1 MDKESLFHRMEEGAG
16 LSVCRA
22 GAATLARLAVEAV
35 RAGRHA
41 ALAVRSRDALSLMR
55 GLTTLFTPELSVG
68 RIGASGQS
76 LDNTQSPLWERPWV
90 FLPPFSARTLS
101 REGWAERMSVL
112 YALRTGTAKGVVFTL
127 DNMIPLLPPLDFL
140 DTRTMTVRLGEDIS
154 PELLMQQLVEWGYQ
168 RVPMV
173 AHAGD
178 MARRGDILDV
188 LPPGYEKP
196 LRLEFFG
203 DTVDEMRVF
212 DFATQRSVGHLNEA
226 TFLPVTPFGFGE
238 AWKKQVRSHW
248 KSRLKNRSISEVSRL
263 SLEHA
268 LEQDDMRL
276 LPGCVYAAP
285 TALDE
290 WFAPDTMCFLP
301 GRHEMREE
309 LDEAEG
315 RWREHFRVQ
324 SEETSLVQPAHLAL
338 RDADGAQ
345 KSFESRPRLYAEP
358 LTMGTDQAGED
369 LLERTLH
376 GFADLFPGQPE
387 QDRPWQQL
395 SAGLKRWTSAH
406 RQVVL
411 AFASE
416 RGRRKFLKLA
426 EQDGILPALRYDPEG
441 RGLFA
446 VVAPYRQGAELVWD
460 NALVLGEELL
470 QPRAESSH
478 RVASGAFRGLDRYD
492 DLRVGDLLVH
502 RDYGVGRFGGLHRMS
517 PGGTGVDNDY
527 LLLEYAEG
535 ARLYL
540 PVDRLSVVQKFKAD
554 GPPPALDR
562 LGGSSWTN
570 SREKARKAVEKVAAD
585 LMQMYAW
592 RKVAKGFSYSPV
604 GEMYH
609 EFEAT
614 FGFEETPDQARA
626 IQEVFQDM
634 DKPVPMDRLVCGDVG
649 FGKTEVALRAAFR
662 AACDGRQVALLCPT
676 TVLAEQHYQTFRSR
690 MAGFPVN
697 VGLLSRFVP
706 RAKQT
711 ETLKAAARGQ
721 IDILIGTHRLLSKD
735 VELPNLG
742 LLILDEEQR
751 FGVRHKEKLKELRKN
766 VDALTLT
773 ATPIPR
779 TLQLSMSG
787 IRELSVLETAPA
799 ERKPVATALIDRDR
813 GALKQ
818 VMERELAR
826 QGQVFFVHNRVQTLP
841 RAAAMVRELVPGARV
856 GMAHGQMA
864 EKELE
869 DTMHKFW
876 HGELDILVCTAIVE
890 SGLDFPRAN
899 TLIVDQA
906 QLFGLGQ
913 LYQLRGRVGR
923 SDRQAYAVFVVSDV
937 EHLPALARERLRI
950 ILEMDYLGAGFQ
962 VAMEDLRLRGAGNI
976 LGEAQSGHMARVGLD
991 LYLEMLE
998 DAVARLKGE
1007 EELLRTETEIN
1018 LGLPAH
1024 IPDTYIEDAH
1034 ERLKYYKMLSS
1045 ATDGAA
1051 RENVEMEMRDRF
1063 GPFPEALETFLAVL
1077 AFKARVNELGVA
1089 RADLWADRVRVTW
1102 AEGQKSVRPEAIVRL
1117 VMEHRD
1123 RIRLQPPAT
1132 LELSLEPGRTPAEK
1146 LDEARTLLGSL
1157 KTEQKSACEQGPAE
1171 EISSRKSACRNVAS
1185 VKKTG
1190 YKQTS

>member
-1 MDKESLFHRMEEGAG
+1 MDKESLLRRMEEEAG
-16 LSVCRA
+16 LEVSRA
-22 GAATLARLAVEAV
+22 GSATLARLAVEAV
-35 RAGRHA
+35 RAGCHA
-41 ALAVRSRDALSLMR
+41 AVAVRSRDALGVMR
-55 GLTTLFTPELSVG
+55 GLTTLFTPSLSVG
-68 RIGASGQS
+68 HPAGLTSGESVRSQVEV
-76 LDNTQSPLWERPWV
+76 PLWERPWV
-90 FLPPFSARTLS
+90 FLPPFGARTLS
-101 REGWAERMSVL
+101 REGWAERFAVL
-112 YALRTGTAKGVVFTL
+112 YALRTGAAKGVVFTA
-127 DNMIPLLPPLDFL
+127 DNMIPLLPPADFL
-140 DTRTMTVRLGEDIS
+140 DGRTMTVRRGEDIA
-154 PELLMQQLVEWGYQ
+154 PELLTEQLAEWGYQ

-212 DFATQRSVGHLNEA
+212 DFVTQRSVGQLDEV
-226 TFLPVTPFGFGE
+226 TLLPVTPFGFGE
-238 AWKKQVRSHW
+238 AWRKDVRAFWRARAKAGGLSEA
-248 KSRLKNRSISEVSRL
+248 SRSA
-263 SLEHA
+263 LEHA
-268 LEQDDMRL
+268 LEQDDMRV
-276 LPGCVYAAP
+276 LPGCLYAGA
-285 TALDE
+285 TSLDE
-290 WFAPDTMCFLP
+290 WFAADTMCFLP
-301 GRHEMREE
+301 GRRELREE
-309 LDEAEG
+309 LDETER
-315 RWREHFRVQ
+315 RWREHIRVQ
-324 SEETSLVQPAHLAL
+324 SEETSLVQPAHMAI
-338 RDADGAQ
+338 RDADAAERA
-345 KSFESRPRLYAEP
+345 FLSRPRLYAEP
-358 LTMGTDQAGED
+358 LLMGAEQSGED
-369 LLERTLH
+369 LQERTLH
-376 GFADLFPGQPE
+376 SFGDLFPGRTE

-395 SAGLKRWTSAH
+395 SAGLKSWTASH

-426 EQDGILPALRYDPEG
+426 EQDGILPSLRYDPEG
-441 RGLFA
+441 RGLYA

-460 NALVLGEELL
+460 SCLVLGEEIL
-470 QPRAESSH
+470 QPKAESSH

-517 PGGTGVDNDY
+517 PGGSGVDNDY

-535 ARLYL
+535 AKLYL

-562 LGGSSWTN
+562 LGGTSWTN

-634 DKPVPMDRLVCGDVG
+634 DKPVPMDRLICGDVG

-706 RAKQT
+706 KARQT

-735 VELPNLG
+735 VQLPNLG

-751 FGVRHKEKLKELRKN
+751 FGVRHKEKLKELRRN

-799 ERKPVATALIDRDR
+799 ERKPVATAIIDRDR
-813 GALKQ
+813 GAIRQ
-818 VMERELAR
+818 VMQRELDR

-841 RAAAMVRELVPGARV
+841 RTAAMVKELVPGARV

-869 DTMHKFW
+869 ETMHRFW
-876 HGELDILVCTAIVE
+876 HGELDVLVCTAIVE

-906 QLFGLGQ
+906 QMFGLGQ

-937 EHLPALARERLRI
+937 EHLPSLARERLRI

-998 DAVARLKGE
+998 DAVAKLKGE

-1018 LGLPAH
+1018 LGIAAH

-1034 ERLKYYKMLSS
+1034 ERLKYYKMLTSS
-1045 ATDGAA
+1045 VDAAA
-1051 RENVEMEMRDRF
+1051 RENAELEIRDRF

-1077 AFKARVNELGVA
+1077 SFKDSVNALGVA
-1089 RADLWADRVRVTW
+1089 RADILSDRVRVTW
-1102 AEGQKSVRPEAIVRL
+1102 ADGQKKVQPEAIVQL
-1117 VMEHRD
+1117 VLAHRD

-1132 LELSLEPGRTPAEK
+1132 LELSLLAEGTAARK
-1146 LDEARTLLGSL
+1146 LEEARALL
-1157 KTEQKSACEQGPAE
+1157 E
-1171 EISSRKSACRNVAS
+1171 ELRR
-1185 VKKTG
+1185 
-1190 YKQTS
+1190 

>member
-1 MDKESLFHRMEEGAG
+1 MDIESLLRRMEEGS
-16 LSVCRA
+16 SVTVSRSA
-22 GAATLARLAVEAV
+22 SATLARLGAEAV
-35 RAGRHA
+35 RSGRRA
-41 ALAVRSRDALSLMR
+41 AIAVRSRDALAVMR

-68 RIGASGQS
+68 RPSAPASGTGRS
-76 LDNTQSPLWERPWV
+76 VLPAETPLWERPWV
-90 FLPPFSARTLS
+90 FLPPFTPRSLS
-101 REGWAERMSVL
+101 REGWAERFAVL
-112 YALRTGTAKGVVFTL
+112 YALRTGSARGIVFTA
-127 DNMIPLLPPLDFL
+127 DNMIPLLPPLDIL
-140 DTRTMTVRLGEDIS
+140 DDRTLTVRKGEDVS
-154 PELLMQQLVEWGYQ
+154 PDLLTEQLVEWGYQ

-178 MARRGDILDV
+178 MARRGDIFDV
-188 LPPGYEKP
+188 LPPGYERP
-196 LRLEFFG
+196 LRIEFFG
-203 DTVDEMRVF
+203 DTIDEIRVF
-212 DFATQRSVGHLNEA
+212 DFTTQRSVGQLDEV
-226 TFLPVTPFGFGE
+226 TLLPVSPLRSGE
-238 AWKKQVRSHW
+238 VWKKEIRRHW
-248 KSRLKNRSISEVSRL
+248 KAQAQRKIISSFSHT

-268 LEQDDMRL
+268 LEQEDMRL
-276 LPGCVYAAP
+276 LPGCVYADASS
-285 TALDE
+285 LDD
-290 WFAPDTMCFLP
+290 WFAPETLCFLP
-301 GRHEMREE
+301 GQRELRDSLE
-309 LDEAEG
+309 EAEQQ
-315 RWREHFRVQ
+315 WREHFRVQ
-324 SEETSLVQPAHLAL
+324 FEETSLIQPAHLAM
-338 RDADGAQ
+338 RDADRAELTLGT
-345 KSFESRPRLYAEP
+345 RPRLYAEP
-358 LTMGTDQAGED
+358 LVMGTEQNGED
-369 LLERTLH
+369 LLERSIH
-376 GFADLFPGQPE
+376 SWSDLFTGQTE
-387 QDRPWQQL
+387 VDRPWQQL
-395 SAGLKRWTSAH
+395 SAGLRKWTAEH

-426 EQDGILPALRYDPEG
+426 EQDGILPNLRWDPAS
-441 RGLFA
+441 RGLYA

-460 NALVLGEELL
+460 DTLILGEELL
-470 QPRAESSH
+470 QPRAESTR

-517 PGGTGVDNDY
+517 PGGSGVENDY

-554 GPPPALDR
+554 GPAPTLDR
-562 LGGSSWTN
+562 LGSTAWTT

-604 GEMYH
+604 GEMYR

-626 IQEVFQDM
+626 IVEVFEDM
-634 DKPVPMDRLVCGDVG
+634 DKPVPMDRLICGDVG

-690 MAGFPVN
+690 LAGFPIN
-697 VGLLSRFVP
+697 VGLLSRFVTKS
-706 RAKQT
+706 RQT
-711 ETLKAAARGQ
+711 ETLKAAERGGV
-721 IDILIGTHRLLSKD
+721 DILIGTHRLLSKD
-735 VELPNLG
+735 VKLPNLG

-751 FGVRHKEKLKELRKN
+751 FGVRHKEKLKEMRKN

-799 ERKPVATALIDRDR
+799 ERKPVATAIIDRDR
-813 GALKQ
+813 SAIRQ
-818 VMERELAR
+818 IIQRELAR
-826 QGQVFFVHNRVQTLP
+826 QGQVFFVHNRVQTL
-841 RAAAMVRELVPGARV
+841 AQTAAMVRELVPDARV
-856 GMAHGQMA
+856 GMAHGQMV

-876 HGELDILVCTAIVE
+876 HGELDVLVCTAIVE

-906 QLFGLGQ
+906 QMFGLGQ

-923 SDRQAYAVFVVSDV
+923 SDRQAYAVFVVNDA
-937 EHLPALARERLRI
+937 EHLPKLARERLRI

-998 DAVARLKGE
+998 DAVAKLKGE

-1018 LGLPAH
+1018 LGIPAH
-1024 IPDTYIEDAH
+1024 IPDSYIEDAH

-1045 ATDGAA
+1045 ATDAAA
-1051 RENVEMEMRDRF
+1051 RSAVEMELRDRF
-1063 GPFPEALETFLAVL
+1063 GSFPEALDTFLAVL
-1077 AFKARVNELGVA
+1077 AFKSRVNELGAA
-1089 RADLWADRVRVTW
+1089 RADLWPDRVRVTW
-1102 AEGQKSVRPEAIVRL
+1102 AEGQKRVKPESIVGL
-1117 VMEHRD
+1117 VMAHRD

-1132 LELSLEPGRTPAEK
+1132 LEVSLDCGLPMAER
-1146 LDEARTLLGSL
+1146 LDAVRALLLGL
-1157 KTEQKSACEQGPAE
+1157 KD
-1171 EISSRKSACRNVAS
+1171 
-1185 VKKTG
+1185 
-1190 YKQTS
+1190 

>member
-1 MDKESLFHRMEEGAG
+1 MMDKESLLRRMEENAG
-16 LSVCRA
+16 LEVSRA
-22 GAATLARLAVEAV
+22 GSATLARLAVEAV

-41 ALAVRSRDALSLMR
+41 AVVVRSRDALAVMR
-55 GLTTLFTPELSVG
+55 GLTTLFTPSLSVG
-68 RIGASGQS
+68 HPGGSASGES
-76 LDNTQSPLWERPWV
+76 ARRWTETPVWEKPWV
-90 FLPPFSARTLS
+90 FLPPFSARSLS
-101 REGWAERMSVL
+101 REGWAERFAVL
-112 YALRTGTAKGVVFTL
+112 YALRTGAAKGVVFTA
-127 DNMIPLLPPLDFL
+127 DNMIPLLPPSDFL
-140 DTRTMTVRLGEDIS
+140 DGRVMTVRRGEDIA
-154 PELLMQQLVEWGYQ
+154 PELLTDQLAEWGYQ

-188 LPPGYEKP
+188 LPPGYDKP

-212 DFATQRSVGHLNEA
+212 DFVTQRSVGQLDEV
-226 TFLPVTPFGFGE
+226 TLLPVTPLGFGE
-238 AWKKQVRSHW
+238 AWKKKTRAFW
-248 KSRLKNRSISEVSRL
+248 KARAGAGSLSEVSRH

-268 LEQDDMRL
+268 LELDDMRL
-276 LPGCVYAAP
+276 LPGCVHASAS
-285 TALDE
+285 TLDD
-290 WFAPDTMCFLP
+290 WLAPDTMCFLP
-301 GRHEMREE
+301 GRRELREE
-309 LDEAEG
+309 LDEAER

-324 SEETSLVQPAHLAL
+324 SEETSLVQPVHMAL
-338 RDADGAQ
+338 RNADEAE
-345 KSFESRPRLYAEP
+345 KAFLSRPRLYAEP
-358 LTMGTDQAGED
+358 LLMGTEQSGED
-369 LLERTLH
+369 LLERSFH
-376 GFADLFPGQPE
+376 SFADLFPGRTE

-395 SAGLKRWTSAH
+395 AAGLKAWTAQH

-426 EQDGILPALRYDPEG
+426 EQDGILPTLRYDPAG

-460 NALVLGEELL
+460 DCLVLGEELL
-470 QPRAESSH
+470 QPKAESSH

-492 DLRVGDLLVH
+492 DLRVGDLLGH

-517 PGGTGVDNDY
+517 PGGSGVDNDY

-535 ARLYL
+535 AKLYL

-554 GPPPALDR
+554 GPPPALDK
-562 LGGSSWTN
+562 LGGTSWTS

-614 FGFEETPDQARA
+614 FGFDETPDQARA

-634 DKPVPMDRLVCGDVG
+634 DRPVPMDRLICGDVG

-690 MAGFPVN
+690 MAGFPIN

-706 RAKQT
+706 KARQT

-799 ERKPVATALIDRDR
+799 ERKPVATAIIDRDR
-813 GALKQ
+813 AALRQ
-818 VMERELAR
+818 VMQRELDR

-841 RAAAMVRELVPGARV
+841 RTAAMVKELVPDARV

-869 DTMHKFW
+869 ETMHRFW
-876 HGELDILVCTAIVE
+876 HGELDVLVCTAIVE

-906 QLFGLGQ
+906 QMFGLGQ

-937 EHLPALARERLRI
+937 EHLPSLARERLRI

-998 DAVARLKGE
+998 DAVAKLKGE

-1018 LGLPAH
+1018 LAIPAH

-1045 ATDGAA
+1045 SVDAAA
-1051 RENVEMEMRDRF
+1051 RENVELEIRDRF
-1063 GPFPEALETFLAVL
+1063 GAFPEALETFLAVL
-1077 AFKARVNELGVA
+1077 SFKESVNALGVA
-1089 RADLWADRVRVTW
+1089 RADIMADRVRVTW
-1102 AEGQKSVRPEAIVRL
+1102 ADGQKKVQPEAIVQL
-1117 VMEHRD
+1117 VVAHRD

-1132 LELSLEPGRTPAEK
+1132 LELSLLKEGSPARR
-1146 LDEARTLLGSL
+1146 LDEARDLLNGL
-1157 KTEQKSACEQGPAE
+1157 RRPA
-1171 EISSRKSACRNVAS
+1171 
-1185 VKKTG
+1185 
-1190 YKQTS
+1190 

>member
-1 MDKESLFHRMEEGAG
+1 MDKETIIRRMEEGEALKISRSG
-16 LSVCRA
+16 S
-22 GAATLARLAVEAV
+22 ATLARLAVEAV

-41 ALAVRSRDALSLMR
+41 AIAVRSRDALAVMR
-55 GLTTLFTPELSVG
+55 GLTMLFTPEWSVG
-68 RIGASGQS
+68 HPSGAKPGERSVEI
-76 LDNTQSPLWERPWV
+76 PAWERPWV
-90 FLPPFSARTLS
+90 FLPPFTPRSLS
-101 REGWAERMSVL
+101 REGWAERMAVL
-112 YALRTGTAKGVVFTL
+112 YALRTGSAKGLIFAA
-127 DNMIPLLPPLDFL
+127 DNLVPLLPPLDLL
-140 DTRTMTVRLGEDIS
+140 DDRALTIRKGEDVS
-154 PELLMQQLVEWGYQ
+154 SELLMEQLVEWGYQ

-178 MARRGDILDV
+178 MARRGDIFDV
-188 LPPGYEKP
+188 LPPGYERP

-212 DFATQRSVGHLNEA
+212 DFSTQRSVGQLEEV
-226 TFLPVTPFGFGE
+226 TLLPVTPLRSGS
-238 AWKKQVRSHW
+238 AWIKDVRRHW
-248 KSRLKNRSISEVSRL
+248 KELAARGSVTDLSRD
-263 SLEHA
+263 SLGRA
-268 LEQDDMRL
+268 LEQADMRL
-276 LPGCVYAAP
+276 MPGCVYEKASTLEAWLP
-285 TALDE
+285 A
-290 WFAPDTMCFLP
+290 DTLFFLP
-301 GRHEMREE
+301 GEGEMQES
-309 LDEAEG
+309 LDEAE
-315 RWREHFRVQ
+315 RQWREHLRVQ
-324 SEETSLVQPAHLAL
+324 SEESSLIQPAHLAV
-338 RDADGAQ
+338 RDAGRAL
-345 KSFESRPRLYAEP
+345 RALAAYPRLHAEP
-358 LTMGTDQAGED
+358 LLMGMENTGVDM
-369 LLERTLH
+369 LEHTFH
-376 GFADLFPGQPE
+376 SYTDLFPVAAG

-395 SAGLKRWTSAH
+395 VSGLRRWMAER

-416 RGRRKFLKLA
+416 RGRKKFLKLA
-426 EQDGILPALRYDPEG
+426 EQDGFLPNLRYDPEG

-446 VVAPYRQGAELVWD
+446 VVAPFRQGADLVWD
-460 NALVLGEELL
+460 GCMVLGEDLL
-470 QPRAESSH
+470 QPRAETSN
-478 RVASGAFRGLDRYD
+478 RVASGAFRGLDRCD
-492 DLRVGDLLVH
+492 DLQPGDLLVH

-517 PGGTGVDNDY
+517 PGGTGVENDY

-535 ARLYL
+535 AKLYL

-554 GPPPALDR
+554 GPPPSLDR
-562 LGGSSWTN
+562 LGGTSWTT

-609 EFEAT
+609 EFEAP

-626 IQEVFQDM
+626 IQEVLADM
-634 DKPVPMDRLVCGDVG
+634 EKPVPMDRLICGDVG

-690 MAGFPVN
+690 LAGFPVN

-706 RAKQT
+706 RARQK
-711 ETLKAAARGQ
+711 ETLEAAARGQ

-735 VELPNLG
+735 VQLPNLG

-751 FGVRHKEKLKELRKN
+751 FGVRHKEKLKELKRN

-787 IRELSVLETAPA
+787 IRDLSVLETAPA
-799 ERKPVATALIDRDR
+799 ERKPVATAIVDRDR
-813 GALKQ
+813 GALRQ

-826 QGQVFFVHNRVQTLP
+826 QGQVFFVHNRVQTL
-841 RAAAMVRELVPGARV
+841 AQTTAMVKELVPSARV

-869 DTMHKFW
+869 ETMHKFW
-876 HGELDILVCTAIVE
+876 HGELDVLVCTAIVE

-906 QLFGLGQ
+906 QMFGLGQ

-923 SDRQAYAVFVVSDV
+923 SSVQAYAVFVVSDV
-937 EHLPALARERLRI
+937 EHLPKLARERLGI

-998 DAVARLKGE
+998 EAVARLKGE

-1018 LGLPAH
+1018 LNIPAH
-1024 IPDTYIEDAH
+1024 IPDTYIEDAR
-1034 ERLKYYKMLSS
+1034 ERLKYYKMLST
-1045 ATDGAA
+1045 ATDAAA
-1051 RENVEMEMRDRF
+1051 RHAVELELRDRF
-1063 GPFPEALETFLAVL
+1063 GAFPEALENFLAVL
-1077 AFKARVNELGVA
+1077 AFKSCVNGLGVA
-1089 RADLWADRVRVTW
+1089 RADIEAGRVRVTW
-1102 AEGQKSVRPEAIVRL
+1102 ADGQKSVQPQDIVRL
-1117 VMEHRD
+1117 VMAHRD

-1132 LELSLEPGRTPAEK
+1132 LEASLDTSLPPAER
-1146 LDEARTLLGSL
+1146 LDEMRRLLESL
-1157 KTEQKSACEQGPAE
+1157 RSVPA
-1171 EISSRKSACRNVAS
+1171 
-1185 VKKTG
+1185 
-1190 YKQTS
+1190 

>member
-1 MDKESLFHRMEEGAG
+1 MDIESLLRRMEDQA
-16 LSVCRA
+16 VTVNRA
-22 GAATLARLAVEAV
+22 SSATLARLAAEAV
-35 RAGRHA
+35 RSGRRA
-41 ALAVRSRDALSLMR
+41 AVAVKGRDALSVMR

-68 RIGASGQS
+68 RPASVPAGQRVGQTAA
-76 LDNTQSPLWERPWV
+76 DVPLWEKPWV
-90 FLPPFSARTLS
+90 FLPPFTPRSLS
-101 REGWAERMSVL
+101 REGWAERMAVL
-112 YALRTGTAKGVVFTL
+112 YALRTGSAQGVVFTADSL
-127 DNMIPLLPPLDFL
+127 IPLLPPLDFL
-140 DTRTMTVRLGEDIS
+140 DSRTLTLRRGEDFS
-154 PELLMQQLVEWGYQ
+154 PELLTEQLVEWGYQ

-178 MARRGDILDV
+178 MARRGDIFDV
-188 LPPGYEKP
+188 LPPGYERP

-203 DTVDEMRVF
+203 DTIDEMRVF
-212 DFATQRSVGHLNEA
+212 DFSTQRSVGQLDEV
-226 TFLPVTPFGFGE
+226 TFLPVTPLGFGD
-238 AWKKQVRSHW
+238 AWARGIQKHW
-248 KSRLKNRSISEVSRL
+248 KALEQRKVIASLSRT

-268 LEQDDMRL
+268 LEKADMRL
-276 LPGCVYAAP
+276 LPGAVWPGASVLDDWLAP
-285 TALDE
+285 ETL
-290 WFAPDTMCFLP
+290 CFLP
-301 GRHEMREE
+301 GRNELRDA
-309 LDEAEG
+309 LDEAE
-315 RWREHFRVQ
+315 RQWREHFRIQ
-324 SEETSLVQPAHLAL
+324 SEESSLLQPAHLAL
-338 RDADGAQ
+338 RDADRAEQGMAA
-345 KSFESRPRLYAEP
+345 RPRLYAEP
-358 LTMGTDQAGED
+358 LIMGTEQSGDD
-369 LLERTLH
+369 LLERSIH
-376 GFADLFPGQPE
+376 SWAELFPGQPE
-387 QDRPWQQL
+387 ADRPWQTL
-395 SAGLKRWTSAH
+395 AAGLKRWTSSH

-426 EQDGILPALRYDPEG
+426 EQDGILPNLRWDPAG
-441 RGLFA
+441 RGLYA
-446 VVAPYRQGAELVWD
+446 VVAPFHQGAELVWD
-460 NALVLGEELL
+460 SALVLGEDLL
-470 QPRAESSH
+470 QPRAESTR
-478 RVASGAFRGLDRYD
+478 RVASGAFRGLDKYD

-517 PGGTGVDNDY
+517 PGASGVENDY
-527 LLLEYAEG
+527 LLLEYADG

-554 GPPPALDR
+554 GPAPALDR
-562 LGGSSWTN
+562 LGGTAWTA

-604 GEMYH
+604 GEMYR

-626 IQEVFQDM
+626 IVEVFEDM

-690 MAGFPVN
+690 LAGFPIN

-706 RAKQT
+706 KSRQT
-711 ETLKAAARGQ
+711 ETLNAAERGG
-721 IDILIGTHRLLSKD
+721 IDILIGTHRLLSKE
-735 VELPNLG
+735 VKLPNLG

-751 FGVRHKEKLKELRKN
+751 FGVRHKEKLKEMKKN

-799 ERKPVATALIDRDR
+799 ERKPVATAIIDRDR
-813 GALKQ
+813 AALRQ
-818 VMERELAR
+818 IIERELAR
-826 QGQVFFVHNRVQTLP
+826 QGQVFFVHNRVQTL
-841 RAAAMVRELVPGARV
+841 AQTCAMVKELVPDARV
-856 GMAHGQMA
+856 GMAHGQMV

-876 HGELDILVCTAIVE
+876 HGELDVLVCTAIVE

-906 QLFGLGQ
+906 QMFGLGQ

-923 SDRQAYAVFVVSDV
+923 SDRQAYAVFVVNDAD
-937 EHLPALARERLRI
+937 HLPKLARERLRI

-998 DAVARLKGE
+998 DAVSRLKGE

-1018 LGLPAH
+1018 LGIPAH
-1024 IPDTYIEDAH
+1024 IPDSYIEDAH

-1045 ATDGAA
+1045 ATDAAA
-1051 RENVEMEMRDRF
+1051 RSAVEMELRDRF

-1089 RADLWADRVRVTW
+1089 RADLWPDRVRVTW
-1102 AEGQKSVRPEAIVRL
+1102 AEGQKRVRPEAIVRL
-1117 VMEHRD
+1117 VLENRD
-1123 RIRLQPPAT
+1123 RVRLQPPAT
-1132 LELSLEPGRTPAEK
+1132 LEAALDADIPVAARLDAMRELLAGLGRE
-1146 LDEARTLLGSL
+1146 
-1157 KTEQKSACEQGPAE
+1157 
-1171 EISSRKSACRNVAS
+1171 
-1185 VKKTG
+1185 
-1190 YKQTS
+1190 TS

>member
-1 MDKESLFHRMEEGAG
+1 MDIESLLRRMEDEQS
-16 LSVCRA
+16 LTVSRA
-22 GAATLARLAVEAV
+22 SSATLARLGAEAV
-35 RAGRHA
+35 RSGRRA
-41 ALAVRSRDALSLMR
+41 AIAVKSRDALSVMR
-55 GLTTLFTPELSVG
+55 ALTTLFTPELSVG
-68 RIGASGQS
+68 RPSAPVPGTGKAA
-76 LDNTQSPLWERPWV
+76 LPAEVPLWEKPWV
-90 FLPPFSARTLS
+90 FLPPFTPRSLS
-101 REGWAERMSVL
+101 REGWAERFAVL
-112 YALRTGTAKGVVFTL
+112 YALRMGAAKGIVFTA
-127 DNMIPLLPPLDFL
+127 DNLVPLLPPLDFL
-140 DTRTMTVRLGEDIS
+140 DGRVLTVRRGEDFS
-154 PELLMQQLVEWGYQ
+154 PELLTEQLVEWGYQ

-178 MARRGDILDV
+178 MARRGDIFDV
-188 LPPGYEKP
+188 LPPGYERP

-203 DTVDEMRVF
+203 DTIDEMRVF
-212 DFATQRSVGHLNEA
+212 DFSTQRSVGQLEEV
-226 TFLPVTPFGFGE
+226 TLLPVTPLGFGE
-238 AWKKQVRSHW
+238 AWAKTIRQHW
-248 KSRLKNRSISEVSRL
+248 KSLEQRKVITAL
-263 SLEHA
+263 SHTSLQHA
-268 LEQDDMRL
+268 LEQADMRL
-276 LPGCVYAAP
+276 APGAVYAGA
-285 TALDE
+285 TSLDE
-290 WFAPDTMCFLP
+290 WLAPDSLCFLP
-301 GRHEMREE
+301 GRGEMRDALE
-309 LDEAEG
+309 EAE
-315 RWREHFRVQ
+315 RQWREHFRIQ
-324 SEETSLVQPAHLAL
+324 SEETSLIQPGHLAL
-338 RDADGAQ
+338 RDADRA
-345 KSFESRPRLYAEP
+345 EAALAARPRLYAEP
-358 LTMGTDQAGED
+358 LVMGTEQSGED
-369 LLERTLH
+369 LLERSIH
-376 GFADLFPGQPE
+376 SWAELFPGQPE
-387 QDRPWQQL
+387 ADRPWQQL
-395 SAGLKRWTSAH
+395 AAALKGWTSSH
-406 RQVVL
+406 RQVIL

-426 EQDGILPALRYDPEG
+426 EQDGILPNLRWDPAA
-441 RGLFA
+441 RGLYA
-446 VVAPYRQGAELVWD
+446 VVAPFRQGAELVWD
-460 NALVLGEELL
+460 SALVLGEELL
-470 QPRAESSH
+470 QPKAETSR

-492 DLRVGDLLVH
+492 DLRPGDLLVH

-517 PGGTGVDNDY
+517 PGASGVENDY
-527 LLLEYAEG
+527 LLLEYADG

-554 GPPPALDR
+554 GPAPALDR
-562 LGGSSWTN
+562 LGGTAWAT

-604 GEMYH
+604 GEMYR

-626 IQEVFQDM
+626 IVEVFEDM

-690 MAGFPVN
+690 LAGFPIN

-706 RAKQT
+706 KSRQT
-711 ETLKAAARGQ
+711 EVLKAAERGG

-735 VELPNLG
+735 VKLPNLG

-799 ERKPVATALIDRDR
+799 ERKPVATAIIDRDR
-813 GALKQ
+813 AALRQ
-818 VMERELAR
+818 IIEREVSR
-826 QGQVFFVHNRVQTLP
+826 QGQVFFVHNRVQTL
-841 RAAAMVRELVPGARV
+841 AQTAAMVKELVPAARV
-856 GMAHGQMA
+856 GMAHGQMV

-876 HGELDILVCTAIVE
+876 HGELDVLVCTAIVE

-906 QLFGLGQ
+906 QMFGLGQ

-923 SDRQAYAVFVVSDV
+923 SDRQAYAVFVVNDAD
-937 EHLPALARERLRI
+937 HLPKLARERLRI

-1018 LGLPAH
+1018 LGIAAH

-1045 ATDGAA
+1045 ATDAAA
-1051 RENVEMEMRDRF
+1051 RSAVEMELRDRF
-1063 GPFPEALETFLAVL
+1063 GAFPESLETFLAVL

-1089 RADLWADRVRVTW
+1089 RADLWPDRVRVTW
-1102 AEGQKSVRPEAIVRL
+1102 ADGQKKVQPEAIVRL
-1117 VMEHRD
+1117 VMANPGRVK
-1123 RIRLQPPAT
+1123 LLPPA
-1132 LELSLEPGRTPAEK
+1132 SLDVALDAALPPAAR
-1146 LDEARTLLGSL
+1146 LDAVRGMLAGL
-1157 KTEQKSACEQGPAE
+1157 KA
-1171 EISSRKSACRNVAS
+1171 
-1185 VKKTG
+1185 
-1190 YKQTS
+1190 

>member
-1 MDKESLFHRMEEGAG
+1 MDIESLLRRMEDEHS
-16 LSVCRA
+16 LTVSRA
-22 GAATLARLAVEAV
+22 ASATVARLAAEAV
-35 RAGRHA
+35 RTGRRA
-41 ALAVRSRDALSLMR
+41 AVVVKSRDALSVMR

-68 RIGASGQS
+68 RPSAPAPGTKAA
-76 LDNTQSPLWERPWV
+76 LPAEVPLWEKPWV
-90 FLPPFSARTLS
+90 FLPPFTPRSLS
-101 REGWAERMSVL
+101 REGWAERFAVL
-112 YALRTGTAKGVVFTL
+112 YALRMGSARGIVFTPDSL
-127 DNMIPLLPPLDFL
+127 IPLLPPHDFL
-140 DTRTMTVRLGEDIS
+140 DGRTLTVRRGEDFS
-154 PELLMQQLVEWGYQ
+154 PELLTEQLVEWGYQ

-178 MARRGDILDV
+178 MARRGDIFDV
-188 LPPGYEKP
+188 LPPGYERP

-203 DTVDEMRVF
+203 DTIDEMRVF
-212 DFATQRSVGHLNEA
+212 DFNTQRSVGQLDEV
-226 TFLPVTPFGFGE
+226 TFLPVTPLGFGE
-238 AWKKQVRSHW
+238 AWAKTIRKHW
-248 KSRLKNRSISEVSRL
+248 KSLEQRKIVTALSHT

-268 LEQDDMRL
+268 LEQADMRL
-276 LPGCVYAAP
+276 APGCVYADA
-285 TALDE
+285 TALDD
-290 WFAPDTMCFLP
+290 WLAPETLCFLP
-301 GRHEMREE
+301 GKSEMRDA
-309 LDEAEG
+309 LDEAE
-315 RWREHFRVQ
+315 RQWREHFRVQ
-324 SEETSLVQPAHLAL
+324 SEESSLVQPAHLAL
-338 RDADGAQ
+338 RDADRAEA
-345 KSFESRPRLYAEP
+345 SLAARPRLYAEP
-358 LTMGTDQAGED
+358 LVMGTEQSGED
-369 LLERTLH
+369 LLERSIH
-376 GFADLFPGQPE
+376 SWAELFPGQPE
-387 QDRPWQQL
+387 ADRPWQQL
-395 SAGLKRWTSAH
+395 AAALKSWTSSH

-426 EQDGILPALRYDPEG
+426 EQDGILPNLRWDPAA
-441 RGLFA
+441 RGLYA

-460 NALVLGEELL
+460 GALVLGEELL
-470 QPRAESSH
+470 QPKAESTR

-492 DLRVGDLLVH
+492 DLRLGDLLVH

-517 PGGTGVDNDY
+517 PGASGVENDY

-535 ARLYL
+535 AKLYL

-554 GPPPALDR
+554 GPAPALDR
-562 LGGSSWTN
+562 LGGTAWTT

-604 GEMYH
+604 GEMYR

-626 IQEVFQDM
+626 IVEVFEDM

-690 MAGFPVN
+690 LAGFPIN

-706 RAKQT
+706 KSRQT
-711 ETLKAAARGQ
+711 EVLKAAERGG

-735 VELPNLG
+735 VVLPNLG

-751 FGVRHKEKLKELRKN
+751 FGVRHKEKLKELRRN

-799 ERKPVATALIDRDR
+799 ERKPVATAIIDRDR
-813 GALKQ
+813 AALRQ
-818 VMERELAR
+818 IIEREVSR
-826 QGQVFFVHNRVQTLP
+826 QGQVFFVHNRVQTL
-841 RAAAMVRELVPGARV
+841 AQTAAMVKELVPSARV

-876 HGELDILVCTAIVE
+876 HGELDVLVCTAIVE

-906 QLFGLGQ
+906 QMFGLGQ

-923 SDRQAYAVFVVSDV
+923 SDRQAYAVFVVNDA
-937 EHLPALARERLRI
+937 EHLPKLARERLRI

-1007 EELLRTETEIN
+1007 EELLRTETEMN

-1024 IPDTYIEDAH
+1024 IPTDYIEDAH

-1045 ATDGAA
+1045 ATDAAA
-1051 RENVEMEMRDRF
+1051 RSAVEMELRDRF
-1063 GPFPEALETFLAVL
+1063 GSFPEPLETFLAVL

-1089 RADLWADRVRVTW
+1089 RADLWPDRVRVTW
-1102 AEGQKSVRPEAIVRL
+1102 GEGQKKVQPEAIVRL
-1117 VMEHRD
+1117 VM
-1123 RIRLQPPAT
+1123 A
-1132 LELSLEPGRTPAEK
+1132 EPGRVKLLPPASLDIALDGSFPPAARIDAVREK
-1146 LDEARTLLGSL
+1146 LASL
-1157 KTEQKSACEQGPAE
+1157 KAQGA
-1171 EISSRKSACRNVAS
+1171 
-1185 VKKTG
+1185 
-1190 YKQTS
+1190 

>member
-1 MDKESLFHRMEEGAG
+1 MDKESLLRRMEEGAG
-16 LSVCRA
+16 LTVCRA
-22 GAATLARLAVEAV
+22 GSATTARLAVEAV

-41 ALAVRSRDALSLMR
+41 AIAVRSRDALAVMR

-68 RIGASGQS
+68 RAGTHGAGESS
-76 LDNTQSPLWERPWV
+76 TRSIVEVPLWERPWV
-90 FLPPFSARTLS
+90 FLPPFTARSLS
-101 REGWAERMSVL
+101 REGWAERLAVL
-112 YALRTGTAKGVVFTL
+112 YALRTGTAKGVVFTA
-127 DNMIPLLPPLDFL
+127 DNMIPLLPPSDFL
-140 DTRTMTVRLGEDIS
+140 DSRTMTVRRGEDIA
-154 PELLMQQLVEWGYQ
+154 PELLMEQLVEWGYQ

-178 MARRGDILDV
+178 MARRGDILDI

-212 DFATQRSVGHLNEA
+212 DFVTQRSVGQLEEV
-226 TFLPVTPFGFGE
+226 TLLPVTALSSGD
-238 AWKKQVRSHW
+238 AWKKKVRAFW
-248 KSRLKNRSISEVSRL
+248 KEKVRAGTLSERSRNA
-263 SLEHA
+263 LEHA
-268 LEQDDMRL
+268 LDENDMRL
-276 LPGCVYAAP
+276 LPGGVYENA
-285 TALDE
+285 TALDD

-301 GRHEMREE
+301 GRRE
-309 LDEAEG
+309 LRDDFDEAE
-315 RWREHFRVQ
+315 RQWREHIRVQ
-324 SEETSLVQPAHLAL
+324 SEETSLVQTAHMAL
-338 RDADGAQ
+338 RDADRAEKALEG
-345 KSFESRPRLYAEP
+345 RPRLYAEP
-358 LTMGTDQAGED
+358 LTMGTESSGED
-369 LLERTLH
+369 LLERSIH
-376 GFADLFPGQPE
+376 SFAELFPGRTD

-395 SAGLKRWTSAH
+395 SAGLRQWTSSH

-426 EQDGILPALRYDPEG
+426 EQDGLLPSLRYDPEG
-441 RGLFA
+441 RGLCA
-446 VVAPYRQGAELVWD
+446 VVAPYRQGADLVWD
-460 NALVLGEELL
+460 GCLVLGEEIL
-470 QPRAESSH
+470 QPKAESSH

-527 LLLEYAEG
+527 LLLEYADG

-562 LGGSSWTN
+562 LGGTAWTS

-706 RAKQT
+706 RARQT

-735 VELPNLG
+735 VQLPNLG

-751 FGVRHKEKLKELRKN
+751 FGVRHKEKLKALRKN
-766 VDALTLT
+766 VDVLTLT

-799 ERKPVATALIDRDR
+799 ERKPVATAIIDRDR
-813 GALKQ
+813 GALRQ

-841 RAAAMVRELVPGARV
+841 QTAAMVKELVPNARV

-876 HGELDILVCTAIVE
+876 HGELDVLVCTAIVE

-906 QLFGLGQ
+906 QMFGLGQ

-937 EHLPALARERLRI
+937 EHLPGLARERLRI

-1018 LGLPAH
+1018 LGIPAH
-1024 IPDTYIEDAH
+1024 IPDSYIEDAH

-1045 ATDGAA
+1045 ATDAAA
-1051 RENVEMEMRDRF
+1051 REAVEMEIRDRF
-1063 GPFPEALETFLAVL
+1063 GPFPEALETFLSVL
-1077 AFKARVNELGVA
+1077 SFKGRVNELGVA
-1089 RADLWADRVRVTW
+1089 RADLLTDRVRVTW
-1102 AEGQKSVRPEAIVRL
+1102 AEGQKRVQPEAIVRL
-1117 VMEHRD
+1117 VMANRD
-1123 RIRLQPPAT
+1123 RIHLQPPAT
-1132 LELSLEPGRTPAEK
+1132 LELSLAGDGSVARR
-1146 LDEARTLLGSL
+1146 LDEAGRLLSSL
-1157 KTEQKSACEQGPAE
+1157 RQEGGAQA
-1171 EISSRKSACRNVAS
+1171 
-1185 VKKTG
+1185 
-1190 YKQTS
+1190 

>member
-1 MDKESLFHRMEEGAG
+1 MDKKSLLRRMEEEAG
-16 LSVCRA
+16 LEVSRA
-22 GAATLARLAVEAV
+22 GSATLARLAVEAV

-41 ALAVRSRDALSLMR
+41 AVAVRSRDALGVMR
-55 GLTTLFTPELSVG
+55 GLTTLFTPSLSVG
-68 RIGASGQS
+68 HPAGLTSGESVRSQVEA
-76 LDNTQSPLWERPWV
+76 PLWERPWV
-90 FLPPFSARTLS
+90 FLPPFGARTLS
-101 REGWAERMSVL
+101 REGWAERFAVL
-112 YALRTGTAKGVVFTL
+112 YALRTGAAKGVVFTA
-127 DNMIPLLPPLDFL
+127 DNMIPLLPPADFL
-140 DTRTMTVRLGEDIS
+140 DGRTMTVRRGEDIA
-154 PELLMQQLVEWGYQ
+154 PELLTEQLAEWGYQ

-212 DFATQRSVGHLNEA
+212 DFVTQRSVGQLDEV
-226 TFLPVTPFGFGE
+226 TLLPVTPFGFGE
-238 AWKKQVRSHW
+238 AWRKEVRSFW
-248 KSRLKNRSISEVSRL
+248 RARAKAGGLSEASRSA
-263 SLEHA
+263 LEHA
-268 LEQDDMRL
+268 LEQDDMRV
-276 LPGCVYAAP
+276 LPGCLYAGA
-285 TALDE
+285 TSLDD
-290 WFAPDTMCFLP
+290 WLAADTMCFLP
-301 GRHEMREE
+301 GRRELREE
-309 LDEAEG
+309 LDETER
-315 RWREHFRVQ
+315 RWREHIRVQ
-324 SEETSLVQPAHLAL
+324 SEETSLVQPAHMAI
-338 RDADGAQ
+338 RDADAAENA
-345 KSFESRPRLYAEP
+345 FLSRPRLYAEP
-358 LTMGTDQAGED
+358 LLMGAEQSGED
-369 LLERTLH
+369 LQERTLH
-376 GFADLFPGQPE
+376 SFGELFPGRTE

-395 SAGLKRWTSAH
+395 SAGLKSWTASH

-426 EQDGILPALRYDPEG
+426 EQDGILPSLRYDPEG
-441 RGLFA
+441 RGLYA

-460 NALVLGEELL
+460 SCLVLGEEIL
-470 QPRAESSH
+470 QPKAESSR

-517 PGGTGVDNDY
+517 PGGSGVDNDY

-535 ARLYL
+535 AKLYL

-562 LGGSSWTN
+562 LGGTSWTN

-634 DKPVPMDRLVCGDVG
+634 DKPVPMDRLICGDVG

-706 RAKQT
+706 KARQT
-711 ETLKAAARGQ
+711 ETLKAAAQGQ
-721 IDILIGTHRLLSKD
+721 IDILIGTHRLLSRD
-735 VELPNLG
+735 VQLPNLG

-799 ERKPVATALIDRDR
+799 ERKPVATAIIDRDR
-813 GALKQ
+813 GAIRQ
-818 VMERELAR
+818 VMQRELDR

-841 RAAAMVRELVPGARV
+841 RTAAMVKELVPGARV

-869 DTMHKFW
+869 ETMHRFW
-876 HGELDILVCTAIVE
+876 HGELDVLVCTAIVE

-906 QLFGLGQ
+906 QMFGLGQ

-937 EHLPALARERLRI
+937 EHLPSLARERLRI

-998 DAVARLKGE
+998 DAVAKLKGE

-1018 LGLPAH
+1018 LGIAAH

-1034 ERLKYYKMLSS
+1034 ERLKYYKMLTSS
-1045 ATDGAA
+1045 VDAAA
-1051 RENVEMEMRDRF
+1051 RENAELEIRDRF

-1077 AFKARVNELGVA
+1077 SFKDSVNALGVA
-1089 RADLWADRVRVTW
+1089 RADILSDRVRVTW
-1102 AEGQKSVRPEAIVRL
+1102 ADGQKKVQPEAIVQL
-1117 VMEHRD
+1117 VLAHRD

-1132 LELSLEPGRTPAEK
+1132 LELSLLAEGTAARK
-1146 LDEARTLLGSL
+1146 LEEARALL
-1157 KTEQKSACEQGPAE
+1157 E
-1171 EISSRKSACRNVAS
+1171 ELRR
-1185 VKKTG
+1185 
-1190 YKQTS
+1190 

>member
-1 MDKESLFHRMEEGAG
+1 MDRESLFRRMEEG
-16 LSVCRA
+16 LTICRA
-22 GAATLARLAVEAV
+22 GSATLARLAVEAV

-41 ALAVRSRDALSLMR
+41 AVAVRSRDALVVMR
-55 GLTTLFTPELSVG
+55 ALTTLFTPELSVG
-68 RIGASGQS
+68 HVAGRGPGQS
-76 LDNTQSPLWERPWV
+76 PAPVETPLWERPWV
-90 FLPPFSARTLS
+90 FLPPFGARSLS
-101 REGWAERMSVL
+101 REGWAERFAVL
-112 YALRTGTAKGVVFTL
+112 YALRTGSARGVVFTV
-127 DNMIPLLPPLDFL
+127 DNMIPRLPSLDFL
-140 DTRTMTVRLGEDIS
+140 DKRSMTVRRGEDLA
-154 PELLMQQLVEWGYQ
+154 PEMLMEQLTQWGYQ

-178 MARRGDILDV
+178 MARRGDIFDV

-203 DTVDEMRVF
+203 DTIDEMRVF
-212 DFATQRSVGHLNEA
+212 DFATQRSVGRLDEV
-226 TFLPVTPFGFGE
+226 TLLPVTPLGFGD
-238 AWKKQVRSHW
+238 AWKKEVRAHWKDMVRSGRLGEA
-248 KSRLKNRSISEVSRL
+248 SRN

-276 LPGCVYAAP
+276 LPGGVYADA
-285 TALDE
+285 TVLED
-290 WFAPDTMCFLP
+290 WLSPDTLCFLP
-301 GRHEMREE
+301 GRHELRED
-309 LDEAEG
+309 LDEAE
-315 RWREHFRVQ
+315 RMWREHVRVQ

-345 KSFESRPRLYAEP
+345 KALEMRPRLYAEP
-358 LTMGTDQAGED
+358 LTMGTAQSGED
-369 LLERTLH
+369 MPERSLH
-376 GFADLFPGQPE
+376 SFAELFPGRTE

-395 SAGLKRWTSAH
+395 SAGLKEWTASH

-426 EQDGILPALRYDPEG
+426 EQDGILPSLRYDAAG
-441 RGLFA
+441 RGLYA
-446 VVAPYRQGAELVWD
+446 VIAPYRQGADLVWD
-460 NALVLGEELL
+460 GCLVLGEELL
-470 QPRAESSH
+470 QPKAESSH

-492 DLRVGDLLVH
+492 DLQVGDLLVH

-527 LLLEYAEG
+527 LLLEYADG

-562 LGGSSWTN
+562 LGGTAWTS

-690 MAGFPVN
+690 MAGFPIN

-799 ERKPVATALIDRDR
+799 ERKPVATAIIDRDR
-813 GALKQ
+813 GALRQ

-841 RAAAMVRELVPGARV
+841 QTTAMVKELVPGARV

-869 DTMHKFW
+869 ETMHRFW
-876 HGELDILVCTAIVE
+876 HGELDVLVCTAIVE

-906 QLFGLGQ
+906 QMFGLGQ

-937 EHLPALARERLRI
+937 EHLPSLARERLRI

-998 DAVARLKGE
+998 DAVAKLKGE

-1045 ATDGAA
+1045 ATDAAA
-1051 RENVEMEMRDRF
+1051 RENVEMEIRDRF

-1077 AFKARVNELGVA
+1077 AFKARVNGLGVA
-1089 RADLWADRVRVTW
+1089 RADLLPERVRVTW
-1102 AEGQKSVRPEAIVRL
+1102 AEGQKKVQPEAIVQL
-1117 VMEHRD
+1117 VLANRS

-1132 LELSLEPGRTPAEK
+1132 LEVA
-1146 LDEARTLLGSL
+1146 LDRTLSPAAGLEEAGRLLESL
-1157 KTEQKSACEQGPAE
+1157 KS
-1171 EISSRKSACRNVAS
+1171 
-1185 VKKTG
+1185 
-1190 YKQTS
+1190 

>member
-1 MDKESLFHRMEEGAG
+1 MDKESLFHNMEEGAG

-22 GAATLARLAVEAV
+22 GSATMARLAVEAV
-35 RAGRHA
+35 RAGRRA
-41 ALAVRSRDALSLMR
+41 AIAVRSRDALAVMR

-68 RIGASGQS
+68 RVASSSQS
-76 LDNTQSPLWERPWV
+76 SDNAPSPLWERPWV
-90 FLPPFSARTLS
+90 FLPPFSVRSLS

-112 YALRTGTAKGVVFTL
+112 YALRTGTPKGVVFTL
-127 DNMIPLLPPLDFL
+127 DNMIPLLPPPDFL
-140 DTRTMTVRLGEDIS
+140 DARAMTVRIGEDIA

-212 DFATQRSVGHLNEA
+212 DFVSQRSVGGLEEA
-226 TFLPVTPFGFGE
+226 TFLPVTPFGSGE
-238 AWKKQVRSHW
+238 VWKKDVRGYW
-248 KSRLKNRSISEVSRL
+248 KTLLRQKSISEASRL

-268 LEQDDMRL
+268 LEQEDMRL

-285 TALDE
+285 TTLDD
-290 WFAPDTMCFLP
+290 WFAPDMYCFLP
-301 GRHEMREE
+301 GRHELREE
-309 LDEAEG
+309 LDEAER

-324 SEETSLVQPAHLAL
+324 SEETSLMQPAYLAL

-345 KSFESRPRLYAEP
+345 KAFESRPRLYCEP
-358 LTMGTDQAGED
+358 LTMGTEQTGTD

-376 GFADLFPGQPE
+376 GFADLFPGQTE

-395 SAGLKRWTSAH
+395 SAGLKSWVASH

-426 EQDGILPALRYDPEG
+426 EQDGILPSLRYDPEG
-441 RGLFA
+441 RGLYA

-460 NALVLGEELL
+460 GALILGEELL
-470 QPRAESSH
+470 QPRAETSR

-517 PGGTGVDNDY
+517 PGASGVDNDY

-562 LGGSSWTN
+562 LGGSSWTT

-626 IQEVFQDM
+626 IQEVFEDM
-634 DKPVPMDRLVCGDVG
+634 DRPVPMDRLVCGDVG

-706 RAKQT
+706 RARQT
-711 ETLKAAARGQ
+711 ETLKAAAQGQ

-751 FGVRHKEKLKELRKN
+751 FGVRHKEKLKEMRRN

-841 RAAAMVRELVPGARV
+841 RAAAMVRELVPEARV

-869 DTMHKFW
+869 ETMHKFW

-906 QLFGLGQ
+906 QMFGLGQ

-1024 IPDTYIEDAH
+1024 IPDSYIEDAH

-1051 RENVEMEMRDRF
+1051 RENVEMEIRDRF
-1063 GPFPEALETFLAVL
+1063 GPFPEALETFLSVL
-1077 AFKARVNELGVA
+1077 VFKARVNELGVA

-1102 AEGQKSVRPEAIVRL
+1102 AEGQKRVRPEDIVRL
-1117 VMEHRD
+1117 VMAHRD

-1132 LELSLEPGRTPAEK
+1132 LELSLAEGDSPARR
-1146 LDEARTLLGSL
+1146 LDEALSLLEEL
-1157 KTEQKSACEQGPAE
+1157 NTEREGPAVRAG
-1171 EISSRKSACRNVAS
+1171 ISGSPAGKSDPGHVAS

>member
-1 MDKESLFHRMEEGAG
+1 MDKESLLRRMEEEAG
-16 LSVCRA
+16 LEVSRA
-22 GAATLARLAVEAV
+22 GSATLARLAVEAV

-41 ALAVRSRDALSLMR
+41 AVAVRSRDALGVMR
-55 GLTTLFTPELSVG
+55 GLTTLFTPSLSVG
-68 RIGASGQS
+68 HPAGLTSGESVRSQVEA
-76 LDNTQSPLWERPWV
+76 PLWERPWV
-90 FLPPFSARTLS
+90 FLPPFGARTLS
-101 REGWAERMSVL
+101 REGWAERFAVL
-112 YALRTGTAKGVVFTL
+112 YALRTGAAKGVVFTA
-127 DNMIPLLPPLDFL
+127 DNMIPLLPPADFL
-140 DTRTMTVRLGEDIS
+140 DGRTMTVRRGEDIA
-154 PELLMQQLVEWGYQ
+154 PELLTEQLAEWGYQ

-212 DFATQRSVGHLNEA
+212 DFVTQRSVGQLDEV
-226 TFLPVTPFGFGE
+226 TLLPVTPFGFGE
-238 AWKKQVRSHW
+238 AWRKDVRAFW
-248 KSRLKNRSISEVSRL
+248 RARAKSGGLSEASRSA
-263 SLEHA
+263 LEHA
-268 LEQDDMRL
+268 LEQDDMRV
-276 LPGCVYAAP
+276 LPGCLYAGA
-285 TALDE
+285 TSLDE
-290 WFAPDTMCFLP
+290 WFAADTMCFLP
-301 GRHEMREE
+301 GRRELREE
-309 LDEAEG
+309 LDETER
-315 RWREHFRVQ
+315 RWREHIRVQ
-324 SEETSLVQPAHLAL
+324 SEETSLVQPAHMAI
-338 RDADGAQ
+338 RDADAAERA
-345 KSFESRPRLYAEP
+345 FLSRPRLYAEP
-358 LTMGTDQAGED
+358 LLMGTEQSGED
-369 LLERTLH
+369 LQERTLH
-376 GFADLFPGQPE
+376 SFGDLFPGRTE

-395 SAGLKRWTSAH
+395 SAGLKSWTASH

-426 EQDGILPALRYDPEG
+426 EQDGILPSLRYDPEG
-441 RGLFA
+441 RGLYA

-460 NALVLGEELL
+460 SCLVLGEEIL
-470 QPRAESSH
+470 QPKAESSR

-517 PGGTGVDNDY
+517 PGGSGVDNDY

-535 ARLYL
+535 AKLYL

-562 LGGSSWTN
+562 LGGTSWTN

-634 DKPVPMDRLVCGDVG
+634 DKPVPMDRLICGDVG

-706 RAKQT
+706 KARQT

-721 IDILIGTHRLLSKD
+721 IDILIGTHRLLSRD
-735 VELPNLG
+735 VQLPNLG

-751 FGVRHKEKLKELRKN
+751 FGVRHKEKLKELRRN

-799 ERKPVATALIDRDR
+799 ERKPVATAIIDRDR
-813 GALKQ
+813 AAIRQ
-818 VMERELAR
+818 VMQRELDR

-841 RAAAMVRELVPGARV
+841 RTAAMVKELVPGARV

-869 DTMHKFW
+869 ETMHRFW
-876 HGELDILVCTAIVE
+876 HGELDVLVCTAIVE

-906 QLFGLGQ
+906 QMFGLGQ

-937 EHLPALARERLRI
+937 EHLPSLARERLRI

-998 DAVARLKGE
+998 DAVAKLKGE

-1018 LGLPAH
+1018 LGIAAH

-1034 ERLKYYKMLSS
+1034 ERLKYYKMLTSS
-1045 ATDGAA
+1045 VDAAA
-1051 RENVEMEMRDRF
+1051 RENAELEIRDRF

-1077 AFKARVNELGVA
+1077 SFKDSVNALGVA
-1089 RADLWADRVRVTW
+1089 RADILSDRVRVTW
-1102 AEGQKSVRPEAIVRL
+1102 ADGQKKVQPEAIVQL
-1117 VMEHRD
+1117 VLAHRD

-1132 LELSLEPGRTPAEK
+1132 LELSLLAEGTAARK
-1146 LDEARTLLGSL
+1146 LEEARALL
-1157 KTEQKSACEQGPAE
+1157 E
-1171 EISSRKSACRNVAS
+1171 ELRR
-1185 VKKTG
+1185 
-1190 YKQTS
+1190 

>member
-1 MDKESLFHRMEEGAG
+1 MEEGSG
-16 LSVCRA
+16 LAVSRA
-22 GAATLARLAVEAV
+22 GSATLARLGVEAV

-41 ALAVRSRDALSLMR
+41 AVVVRSRDALVAMR

-68 RIGASGQS
+68 RASGQVPG
-76 LDNTQSPLWERPWV
+76 LPVPGTAVPEVPLWERPWV
-90 FLPPFSARTLS
+90 FLPPFTSRSLS
-101 REGWAERMSVL
+101 REGWAGRFAVL
-112 YALRTGTAKGVVFTL
+112 YALRTGSAKGVVLTA
-127 DNMIPLLPPLDFL
+127 DNLIPLLPPVDFL
-140 DTRTMTVRLGEDIS
+140 DGRSLTVRKGEDIS
-154 PELLMQQLVEWGYQ
+154 PELLTEQLMEWGYQ

-178 MARRGDILDV
+178 MARRGDIFDV
-188 LPPGYEKP
+188 LPPGYERP

-203 DTVDEMRVF
+203 DTLDEMRVF
-212 DFATQRSVGHLNEA
+212 DFSTQRSVGQLEEV
-226 TFLPVTPFGFGE
+226 TLLPVTPLRTDA
-238 AWKKQVRSHW
+238 AWMREVRAHW
-248 KSRLKNRSISEVSRL
+248 KSQVQRGVISEASHA

-268 LEQDDMRL
+268 LEQADMRL
-276 LPGCVYAAP
+276 LPGAVYAGSS
-285 TALDE
+285 TLDD
-290 WFAPDTMCFLP
+290 WLAPDTLCFLP
-301 GRHEMREE
+301 GRGE
-309 LDEAEG
+309 LRDSLEEAE
-315 RWREHFRVQ
+315 RQWRGHVRVQ
-324 SEETSLVQPAHLAL
+324 SEETSLIQPPHLVVC
-338 RDADGAQ
+338 DAGRAE
-345 KSFESRPRLYAEP
+345 KSLAARPRLFAEP
-358 LTMGTDQAGED
+358 LTMGTEREAVE
-369 LLERTLH
+369 LPERTYH
-376 GFADLFPGQPE
+376 VFADLFPGQE

-395 SAGLKRWTSAH
+395 AAGLKSWGASH

-426 EQDGILPALRYDPEG
+426 EQDGILPNLRYDPAG
-441 RGLFA
+441 RGLYA
-446 VVAPYRQGAELVWD
+446 VVAPFRLGAELVWD
-460 NALVLGEELL
+460 SCLVLGEELL
-470 QPRAESSH
+470 QPRSESTQ

-517 PGGTGVDNDY
+517 PGNSGVDNDY

-535 ARLYL
+535 AKLYL

-554 GPPPALDR
+554 GPPPVLDR
-562 LGGSSWTN
+562 LGGTAWTN
-570 SREKARKAVEKVAAD
+570 SREKARRAVEKVAAD
-585 LMQMYAW
+585 LIQMYAW
-592 RKVAKGFSYSPV
+592 RKVAKGFSYAPV

-662 AACDGRQVALLCPT
+662 AACDGRQVAMLCPT

-690 MAGFPVN
+690 MAGFPIN

-706 RAKQT
+706 KSRQA
-711 ETLKAAARGQ
+711 ETLRAAEQGQ

-735 VELPNLG
+735 VKLPNLG

-751 FGVRHKEKLKELRKN
+751 FGVRHKEKLKELRRN

-799 ERKPVATALIDRDR
+799 ERKPVATAIIDRDR
-813 GALKQ
+813 GAMRQ

-826 QGQVFFVHNRVQTLP
+826 QGQVFFVHNRVQSLP
-841 RAAAMVRELVPGARV
+841 QAAAMVRELVPGARV

-876 HGELDILVCTAIVE
+876 HGELDVLVCTAIVE

-906 QLFGLGQ
+906 QMFGLGQ

-1007 EELLRTETEIN
+1007 GELLRTETEVN
-1018 LGLPAH
+1018 LGIPAH
-1024 IPDTYIEDAH
+1024 IPDSYIEDAH

-1045 ATDGAA
+1045 APDAETRSG
-1051 RENVEMEMRDRF
+1051 VEMEMRDRF
-1063 GPFPEALETFLAVL
+1063 GPFPEELETFLAVL
-1077 AFKARVNELGVA
+1077 SFKRRVNELGVA
-1089 RADLWADRVRVTW
+1089 RADLWPDRIRVTW
-1102 AEGQKSVRPEAIVRL
+1102 ADGQKQVQPEAIVSL
-1117 VMEHRD
+1117 VLENRG
-1123 RIRLQPPAT
+1123 RVKLQPPAT
-1132 LELSLEPGRTPAEK
+1132 LEVIPVPDVSPAERLNEVRNLLAK
-1146 LDEARTLLGSL
+1146 L
-1157 KTEQKSACEQGPAE
+1157 
-1171 EISSRKSACRNVAS
+1171 
-1185 VKKTG
+1185 KK
-1190 YKQTS
+1190 

>member
-1 MDKESLFHRMEEGAG
+1 MDKESLLRRMEEEAG
-16 LSVCRA
+16 LEVSRA
-22 GAATLARLAVEAV
+22 GSATLARLAVEAV

-41 ALAVRSRDALSLMR
+41 AVAVRSRDALGVMR
-55 GLTTLFTPELSVG
+55 GLTTLFTPSLSVG
-68 RIGASGQS
+68 HPAGLTSGESVRSQVEA
-76 LDNTQSPLWERPWV
+76 PLWERPWV
-90 FLPPFSARTLS
+90 FLPPFGARTLS
-101 REGWAERMSVL
+101 REGWAERFAVL
-112 YALRTGTAKGVVFTL
+112 YALRTGAAKGVVFTA
-127 DNMIPLLPPLDFL
+127 DNMIPLLPPADFL
-140 DTRTMTVRLGEDIS
+140 DGRTMTVRRGEDIA
-154 PELLMQQLVEWGYQ
+154 PELLTEQLAEWGYQ

-212 DFATQRSVGHLNEA
+212 DFVTQRSVGQLDEV
-226 TFLPVTPFGFGE
+226 TLLPVTPFGFGE
-238 AWKKQVRSHW
+238 AWRKDVRAFW
-248 KSRLKNRSISEVSRL
+248 RARAKSGGLSEASRSA
-263 SLEHA
+263 LEHA
-268 LEQDDMRL
+268 LEQDDMRV
-276 LPGCVYAAP
+276 LPGCLYAGA
-285 TALDE
+285 TSLDE
-290 WFAPDTMCFLP
+290 WFAADTMCFLP
-301 GRHEMREE
+301 GRRELREE
-309 LDEAEG
+309 LDETER
-315 RWREHFRVQ
+315 RWREHIRVQ
-324 SEETSLVQPAHLAL
+324 SEETSLVQPAHMAI
-338 RDADGAQ
+338 RDADAAERA
-345 KSFESRPRLYAEP
+345 FLSRPRLYAEP
-358 LTMGTDQAGED
+358 LLMGTEQSGED
-369 LLERTLH
+369 LQERTLH
-376 GFADLFPGQPE
+376 SFGDLFPGRTE

-395 SAGLKRWTSAH
+395 SAGLKSWTASH

-426 EQDGILPALRYDPEG
+426 EQDGILPSLRYDPEG
-441 RGLFA
+441 RGLYA

-460 NALVLGEELL
+460 SCLVLGEEIL
-470 QPRAESSH
+470 QPKAESSR

-517 PGGTGVDNDY
+517 PGGSGVDNDY

-535 ARLYL
+535 AKLYL

-562 LGGSSWTN
+562 LGGTSWTN

-634 DKPVPMDRLVCGDVG
+634 DKPVPMDRLICGDVG

-706 RAKQT
+706 KARQT
-711 ETLKAAARGQ
+711 ETLKAAAQGQ
-721 IDILIGTHRLLSKD
+721 IDILIGTHRLLSRD
-735 VELPNLG
+735 VQLPNLG

-799 ERKPVATALIDRDR
+799 ERKPVATAIIDRDR
-813 GALKQ
+813 AAIRQ
-818 VMERELAR
+818 VMQRELDR

-841 RAAAMVRELVPGARV
+841 RTAAMVKELVPGARV

-869 DTMHKFW
+869 ETMHRFW
-876 HGELDILVCTAIVE
+876 HGELDVLVCTAIVE

-906 QLFGLGQ
+906 QMFGLGQ

-937 EHLPALARERLRI
+937 EHLPSLARERLRI

-998 DAVARLKGE
+998 DAVAKLKGE

-1018 LGLPAH
+1018 LGIAAH

-1034 ERLKYYKMLSS
+1034 ERLKYYKMLTSS
-1045 ATDGAA
+1045 VDAAA
-1051 RENVEMEMRDRF
+1051 RENAELEIRDRF

-1077 AFKARVNELGVA
+1077 SFKDSVNALGVA
-1089 RADLWADRVRVTW
+1089 RADILSDRVRVTW
-1102 AEGQKSVRPEAIVRL
+1102 ADGQKKVQPEAIVQL
-1117 VMEHRD
+1117 VLAHRD

-1132 LELSLEPGRTPAEK
+1132 LELSLLAEGTAARK
-1146 LDEARTLLGSL
+1146 LEEARALL
-1157 KTEQKSACEQGPAE
+1157 E
-1171 EISSRKSACRNVAS
+1171 ELRR
-1185 VKKTG
+1185 
-1190 YKQTS
+1190 

>member
-1 MDKESLFHRMEEGAG
+1 MDKESLLRRMEEKAG
-16 LSVCRA
+16 LEVSRA
-22 GAATLARLAVEAV
+22 GSATLARLAVEAV

-41 ALAVRSRDALSLMR
+41 AVAVRSRDALGVMR
-55 GLTTLFTPELSVG
+55 GLTTLFTPSLSVG
-68 RIGASGQS
+68 HPAGLTSGESVRSQVEA
-76 LDNTQSPLWERPWV
+76 PLWERPWV
-90 FLPPFSARTLS
+90 FLPPFGARTLS
-101 REGWAERMSVL
+101 REGWAERFAVL
-112 YALRTGTAKGVVFTL
+112 YALRTGAAKGVVFTA
-127 DNMIPLLPPLDFL
+127 DNMIPLLPPADFL
-140 DTRTMTVRLGEDIS
+140 DGRTMTVRRGEDIA
-154 PELLMQQLVEWGYQ
+154 PELLTEQLAEWGYQ

-212 DFATQRSVGHLNEA
+212 DFVTQRSVGQLDEV
-226 TFLPVTPFGFGE
+226 TLLPVTPFGFGE
-238 AWKKQVRSHW
+238 AWRKDVRAFWRARAKAGGLSEA
-248 KSRLKNRSISEVSRL
+248 SRSA
-263 SLEHA
+263 LEHA
-268 LEQDDMRL
+268 LEQDDMRV
-276 LPGCVYAAP
+276 LPGCLYAGA
-285 TALDE
+285 TSLDE
-290 WFAPDTMCFLP
+290 WFAADTMCFLP
-301 GRHEMREE
+301 GRRELREE
-309 LDEAEG
+309 LDETER
-315 RWREHFRVQ
+315 RWREHIRVQ
-324 SEETSLVQPAHLAL
+324 SEETSLVQPAHMAI
-338 RDADGAQ
+338 RDADAAERA
-345 KSFESRPRLYAEP
+345 FLSRPRLYAEP
-358 LTMGTDQAGED
+358 LLMGTEQSGED
-369 LLERTLH
+369 LQERTLH
-376 GFADLFPGQPE
+376 SFGDLFPGRTE

-395 SAGLKRWTSAH
+395 SAGLKSWTASH

-426 EQDGILPALRYDPEG
+426 EQDGILPSLRYDPEG
-441 RGLFA
+441 RGLYA

-460 NALVLGEELL
+460 SCLVLGEEML

-492 DLRVGDLLVH
+492 DLSVGDLLVH

-517 PGGTGVDNDY
+517 PGGSGVDNDY

-535 ARLYL
+535 AKLYL

-562 LGGSSWTN
+562 LGGTSWTN

-634 DKPVPMDRLVCGDVG
+634 DKPVPMDRLICGDVG

-706 RAKQT
+706 KARQT
-711 ETLKAAARGQ
+711 ETLKAAAQGQ
-721 IDILIGTHRLLSKD
+721 IDILIGTHRLLSRD
-735 VELPNLG
+735 VQLPNLG

-799 ERKPVATALIDRDR
+799 ERKPVATAIIDRDR
-813 GALKQ
+813 AAIRQ
-818 VMERELAR
+818 VMQRELDR

-841 RAAAMVRELVPGARV
+841 RTAAMVKELVPGARV

-869 DTMHKFW
+869 ETMHRFW
-876 HGELDILVCTAIVE
+876 HGELDVLVCTAIVE

-906 QLFGLGQ
+906 QMFGLGQ

-937 EHLPALARERLRI
+937 EHLPSLARERLRI

-998 DAVARLKGE
+998 DAVAKLKGE

-1018 LGLPAH
+1018 LGIAAH

-1034 ERLKYYKMLSS
+1034 ERLKYYKMLTSS
-1045 ATDGAA
+1045 VDAAA
-1051 RENVEMEMRDRF
+1051 RENAELEIRDRF

-1077 AFKARVNELGVA
+1077 SFKDSVNALGVA
-1089 RADLWADRVRVTW
+1089 RADILSDRVRVTW
-1102 AEGQKSVRPEAIVRL
+1102 ADGQKKVQPEAIVQL
-1117 VMEHRD
+1117 VLAHRD

-1132 LELSLEPGRTPAEK
+1132 LELSLLAEGTAARK
-1146 LDEARTLLGSL
+1146 LEEARALL
-1157 KTEQKSACEQGPAE
+1157 E
-1171 EISSRKSACRNVAS
+1171 ELRR
-1185 VKKTG
+1185 
-1190 YKQTS
+1190 

>member
-1 MDKESLFHRMEEGAG
+1 MDRESLFRRMEEKDG

-22 GAATLARLAVEAV
+22 GSATVARLAVEAV
-35 RAGRHA
+35 RAGRSA
-41 ALAVRSRDALSLMR
+41 AVAVRSREALAVMR

-68 RIGASGQS
+68 RSGGRTYGETPQNA
-76 LDNTQSPLWERPWV
+76 LEVPLWERPWV
-90 FLPPFSARTLS
+90 FLSPFTERSLS
-101 REGWAERMSVL
+101 REGWAERMAVL
-112 YALRTGTAKGVVFTL
+112 YALRTGTAKGVVFTA
-127 DNMIPLLPPLDFL
+127 DNMILRLPPADFL
-140 DTRTMTVRLGEDIS
+140 DGRAMTVRRGEDVA
-154 PELLMQQLVEWGYQ
+154 PELLMEQLAEWGYQ

-212 DFATQRSVGHLNEA
+212 DFATQRSVGQLEEV
-226 TFLPVTPFGFGE
+226 TLLPVTPFGSGE
-238 AWKKQVRSHW
+238 AWKKQIRGYW
-248 KSRLKNRSISEVSRL
+248 KGRVQAGVLSERSRL

-268 LEQDDMRL
+268 LERDDGRV
-276 LPGCVYAAP
+276 LPGCVYADA
-285 TALDE
+285 TALDD
-290 WFAPDTMCFLP
+290 WFAPETMCFLP
-301 GRHEMREE
+301 GRNELRDD
-309 LDEAEG
+309 LDEADR
-315 RWREHFRVQ
+315 RWREYFRVQ

-338 RDADGAQ
+338 RDADAAE
-345 KSFESRPRLYAEP
+345 KALESRPRLYAEP
-358 LTMGTDQAGED
+358 LLMGTEQTGED
-369 LLERTLH
+369 LPERSLH
-376 GFADLFPGQPE
+376 SFAELFPGRTE

-395 SAGLKRWTSAH
+395 SAGLKAWTASH

-426 EQDGILPALRYDPEG
+426 EQDGILPTLRYDPAG
-441 RGLFA
+441 RGLYA
-446 VVAPYRQGAELVWD
+446 VVAPYRQGADLVWD
-460 NALVLGEELL
+460 GCLVLGEELL
-470 QPRAESSH
+470 QPRAETSH

-535 ARLYL
+535 AKLYL

-554 GPPPALDR
+554 GPPAALDR
-562 LGGSSWTN
+562 LGGTAWAN

-634 DKPVPMDRLVCGDVG
+634 DKPVPMDRLLCGDVG

-706 RAKQT
+706 RARQT

-751 FGVRHKEKLKELRKN
+751 FGVRHKEKLKALRKN
-766 VDALTLT
+766 VDVLTLT

-799 ERKPVATALIDRDR
+799 ERKPVATAIIDRDR
-813 GALKQ
+813 GALRQ

-841 RAAAMVRELVPGARV
+841 QTAAMVKELVPDARV

-876 HGELDILVCTAIVE
+876 HGELDVLVCTAIVE

-906 QLFGLGQ
+906 QMFGLGQ

-998 DAVARLKGE
+998 DAVAKLKGE

-1018 LGLPAH
+1018 LGIPAH
-1024 IPDTYIEDAH
+1024 IPDTYIEDPH

-1045 ATDGAA
+1045 STDGAS
-1051 RENVEMEMRDRF
+1051 REAVEMEIRDRF
-1063 GPFPEALETFLAVL
+1063 GPFPEALETFLSVL
-1077 AFKARVNELGVA
+1077 AFKSRVNELGVA
-1089 RADLWADRVRVTW
+1089 RADLLPDRVRVTW
-1102 AEGQKSVRPEAIVRL
+1102 ADGQKKVQPEAIVQL
-1117 VMEHRD
+1117 VLHHRD

-1132 LELSLEPGRTPAEK
+1132 LELALNGEASPAQR
-1146 LDEARTLLGSL
+1146 LDEARELLETLH
-1157 KTEQKSACEQGPAE
+1157 T
-1171 EISSRKSACRNVAS
+1171 AS
-1185 VKKTG
+1185 
-1190 YKQTS
+1190 

>member
-1 MDKESLFHRMEEGAG
+1 MDIESLLRRMEDERVLAVSRSG
-16 LSVCRA
+16 S
-22 GAATLARLAVEAV
+22 ATLARLAAEAV
-35 RAGRHA
+35 RSGRRA
-41 ALAVRSRDALSLMR
+41 AIAVKSRDALSVMR
-55 GLTTLFTPELSVG
+55 GLTSLFTPELSVG
-68 RIGASGQS
+68 RPTGSVPGTGKTVLPAEV
-76 LDNTQSPLWERPWV
+76 PLWEKPWV
-90 FLPPFSARTLS
+90 FLPPFTPRSLS
-101 REGWAERMSVL
+101 REGWAERFAVL
-112 YALRTGTAKGVVFTL
+112 YALRMGSARGIVFTA
-127 DNMIPLLPPLDFL
+127 DNLIPLLPPRDFL
-140 DTRTMTVRLGEDIS
+140 DGRTLTVRKGEDFS
-154 PELLMQQLVEWGYQ
+154 PELLAEQLVEWGYQ

-178 MARRGDILDV
+178 MARRGDIFDV
-188 LPPGYEKP
+188 LPPGYERP

-203 DTVDEMRVF
+203 DTIDEMRVF
-212 DFATQRSVGHLNEA
+212 DFSTQRSVGQLEEV
-226 TFLPVTPFGFGE
+226 TLLPVSPLGFGE
-238 AWKKQVRSHW
+238 AWAKDIRKHW
-248 KSRLKNRSISEVSRL
+248 KSLEQRKIITAL
-263 SLEHA
+263 SHTSLLHA
-268 LEQDDMRL
+268 LDQSDMRL
-276 LPGCVYAAP
+276 APGAVYAGATSLDDWLAP
-285 TALDE
+285 ET
-290 WFAPDTMCFLP
+290 FCFLP
-301 GRHEMREE
+301 GRGE
-309 LDEAEG
+309 LRDELAEAE
-315 RWREHFRVQ
+315 RQWREHFRIQ

-338 RDADGAQ
+338 RDADRA
-345 KSFESRPRLYAEP
+345 EAELDARPRLYAEP
-358 LTMGTDQAGED
+358 LVMGTEQSGED
-369 LLERTLH
+369 LLERTMH
-376 GFADLFPGQPE
+376 SWADLFPGQPE
-387 QDRPWQQL
+387 ADRPWQQL
-395 SAGLKRWTSAH
+395 AAALKSWTASH

-426 EQDGILPALRYDPEG
+426 EQDGILPNLRWDPSA
-441 RGLFA
+441 RGLYA
-446 VVAPYRQGAELVWD
+446 VVAPYRQGADLVWD
-460 NALVLGEELL
+460 GVLLLGEELL
-470 QPRAESSH
+470 QPKAEGTR

-492 DLRVGDLLVH
+492 DLRTGDLLVH

-517 PGGTGVDNDY
+517 PGASGVENDY
-527 LLLEYAEG
+527 LLLEYADG

-554 GPPPALDR
+554 GPAPALDR
-562 LGGSSWTN
+562 LGGTAWAT

-604 GEMYH
+604 GEMYR

-626 IQEVFQDM
+626 IVEVFEDM
-634 DKPVPMDRLVCGDVG
+634 DKPVPMDRLICGDVG

-690 MAGFPVN
+690 LAGFPIN

-706 RAKQT
+706 KSRQT
-711 ETLKAAARGQ
+711 EVLKTAERGG

-735 VELPNLG
+735 VKLPNLG

-751 FGVRHKEKLKELRKN
+751 FGVRHKEKLKEMRKN

-799 ERKPVATALIDRDR
+799 ERKPVATAIIDRDR
-813 GALKQ
+813 AALRQ
-818 VMERELAR
+818 IIEREVSR
-826 QGQVFFVHNRVQTLP
+826 QGQVFFVHNRVQTL
-841 RAAAMVRELVPGARV
+841 AQTAAMVKELVPSARV
-856 GMAHGQMA
+856 GMAHGQMV
-864 EKELE
+864 EKDLE

-876 HGELDILVCTAIVE
+876 HGELDVLVCTAIVE

-906 QLFGLGQ
+906 QMFGLGQ

-923 SDRQAYAVFVVSDV
+923 SDRQAYAVFVVNDAD
-937 EHLPALARERLRI
+937 HLPKLARERLRI

-998 DAVARLKGE
+998 DAVAKLKGE

-1018 LGLPAH
+1018 LGLAAH
-1024 IPDTYIEDAH
+1024 IPDSYIEDAH
-1034 ERLKYYKMLSS
+1034 DRLKYYKMLSS
-1045 ATDGAA
+1045 ATDATA
-1051 RENVEMEMRDRF
+1051 RSTVEMELRDRF
-1063 GPFPEALETFLAVL
+1063 GAFPEALETFLAVL

-1089 RADLWADRVRVTW
+1089 RADIWPDRVRVTW
-1102 AEGQKSVRPEAIVRL
+1102 GEGQKKVQPEAIVRL
-1117 VMEHRD
+1117 VMSNPGRVKLLPPSSLDVALDTALAPAE
-1123 RIRLQPPAT
+1123 RIDAVRVMLAALSAPPA
-1132 LELSLEPGRTPAEK
+1132 
-1146 LDEARTLLGSL
+1146 
-1157 KTEQKSACEQGPAE
+1157 
-1171 EISSRKSACRNVAS
+1171 
-1185 VKKTG
+1185 
-1190 YKQTS
+1190 

>member
-1 MDKESLFHRMEEGAG
+1 MDRESLFRRMEERAG
-16 LSVCRA
+16 LTVCRA
-22 GAATLARLAVEAV
+22 GSATLARLAVDAV
-35 RAGRHA
+35 RAGRSA
-41 ALAVRSRDALSLMR
+41 AVAVRGRDALGVMR
-55 GLTTLFTPELSVG
+55 ALTTLFTPELSVG
-68 RIGASGQS
+68 HAAGQGAGASS
-76 LDNTQSPLWERPWV
+76 APLVTPLWERPWV
-90 FLPPFSARTLS
+90 FLPPFTPRSLS
-101 REGWAERMSVL
+101 REGWAERFAVL
-112 YALRTGTAKGVVFTL
+112 YALRTGSARGVVFTV
-127 DNMIPLLPPLDFL
+127 DNMIPLLPPHDFL
-140 DTRTMTVRLGEDIS
+140 DRRAMTVRRGEDVA
-154 PELLMQQLVEWGYQ
+154 PELLMEQLVQWGYQ

-178 MARRGDILDV
+178 MARRGDIFDI

-212 DFATQRSVGHLNEA
+212 DFATQRSVGHLDEV
-226 TFLPVTPFGFGE
+226 TLLPVTPLGYGD
-238 AWKKQVRSHW
+238 AWKKGIRAHW
-248 KSRLKNRSISEVSRL
+248 KAMVQGGRL
-263 SLEHA
+263 SQASRNALEHA

-276 LPGCVYAAP
+276 LPGGVYADA
-285 TALDE
+285 TALDD
-290 WFAPDTMCFLP
+290 WFSPDTMCFLP
-301 GRHEMREE
+301 GRHELRENLE
-309 LDEAEG
+309 EAE
-315 RWREHFRVQ
+315 RTWREHVRVQ
-324 SEETSLVQPAHLAL
+324 SEETSLVQPVHLAL

-345 KSFESRPRLYAEP
+345 KALETRPRLYAEP
-358 LTMGTDQAGED
+358 LTMGTEQTGED
-369 LLERTLH
+369 MLERSLH
-376 GFADLFPGQPE
+376 SFAELFPGRTE

-395 SAGLKRWTSAH
+395 SAGLKEWTASH

-426 EQDGILPALRYDPEG
+426 EQDGILPSLRYDEAG
-441 RGLFA
+441 RGLYA

-460 NALVLGEELL
+460 GCLVLGEELL
-470 QPRAESSH
+470 QPKAESSR

-492 DLRVGDLLVH
+492 DLQVGDLLVH

-527 LLLEYAEG
+527 LLLEYADG

-562 LGGSSWTN
+562 LGGTAWTS

-634 DKPVPMDRLVCGDVG
+634 DRPVPMDRLVCGDVG

-690 MAGFPVN
+690 MAGFPIN

-706 RAKQT
+706 RARQT

-799 ERKPVATALIDRDR
+799 ERKPVATAIIDRDR
-813 GALKQ
+813 GALRQ

-841 RAAAMVRELVPGARV
+841 QTTAMVKELVPGARV

-869 DTMHKFW
+869 ETMHRFW
-876 HGELDILVCTAIVE
+876 HGELDVLVCTAIVE

-906 QLFGLGQ
+906 QMFGLGQ

-937 EHLPALARERLRI
+937 EHLPSLARERLRI

-998 DAVARLKGE
+998 DAVAKLKGE

-1024 IPDTYIEDAH
+1024 IPDSYIEDAH

-1045 ATDGAA
+1045 AADAA
-1051 RENVEMEMRDRF
+1051 TRENVELEIRDRF

-1077 AFKARVNELGVA
+1077 SFKARVNELGVA
-1089 RADLWADRVRVTW
+1089 RADLLPERVRVTW
-1102 AEGQKSVRPEAIVRL
+1102 ADGQKSVQPEAIVQL
-1117 VMEHRD
+1117 VLANRN

-1132 LELSLEPGRTPAEK
+1132 LEVALEQNLSLAARLE
-1146 LDEARTLLGSL
+1146 EAAVLLGRL
-1157 KTEQKSACEQGPAE
+1157 KA
-1171 EISSRKSACRNVAS
+1171 
-1185 VKKTG
+1185 
-1190 YKQTS
+1190 

>member
-1 MDKESLFHRMEEGAG
+1 MDKESLLHRMEERGG
-16 LSVCRA
+16 LTVSRA
-22 GAATLARLAVEAV
+22 GSATLARLAVEAV
-35 RAGRHA
+35 RSGRHA
-41 ALAVRSRDALSLMR
+41 AVAVRGRDALGVMR

-68 RIGASGQS
+68 RAGARSVGENAS
-76 LDNTQSPLWERPWV
+76 RSAVELPVWERPWV
-90 FLPPFSARTLS
+90 FLPPFGARSLS
-101 REGWAERMSVL
+101 REGWAERLAVL
-112 YALRTGTAKGVVFTL
+112 YALRAGTAKGVVFAA
-127 DNMIPLLPPLDFL
+127 DNMIPLLPPLSFL
-140 DTRTMTVRLGEDIS
+140 DKRVMNVRRGEDIA
-154 PELLMQQLVEWGYQ
+154 PELLLEQLAEWGYQ

-212 DFATQRSVGHLNEA
+212 DFATQRSVGQLEEV
-226 TFLPVTPFGFGE
+226 TLLPVTPFASGD
-238 AWKKQVRSHW
+238 AWKKGVRTFW
-248 KSRLKNRSISEVSRL
+248 KERVKAGALNERSRL

-268 LEQDDMRL
+268 LERDDMRV
-276 LPGCVYAAP
+276 LPGCLYADA
-285 TALDE
+285 TTLDE
-290 WFAPDTMCFLP
+290 WFAPDVMYFLP
-301 GRHEMREE
+301 GRQELRDE
-309 LDEAEG
+309 LDEAE
-315 RWREHFRVQ
+315 RQWREHVRTQ
-324 SEETSLVQPAHLAL
+324 SEESSLSQPAHMILRVADDAEKAL
-338 RDADGAQ
+338 EA
-345 KSFESRPRLYAEP
+345 RPRLYAEP
-358 LTMGTDQAGED
+358 LTMGAERTGED
-369 LLERTLH
+369 LLERGVH
-376 GFADLFPGQPE
+376 SFAELFPGHTE
-387 QDRPWQQL
+387 QDRPWQRL
-395 SAGLKRWTSAH
+395 AAGLRAWTSSH

-426 EQDGILPALRYDPEG
+426 EQDGILPSLRYDPEG
-441 RGLFA
+441 RGLYA
-446 VVAPYRQGAELVWD
+446 VIAPYRQGAELVWD
-460 NALVLGEELL
+460 GCLVLGEELL
-470 QPRAESSH
+470 QPKAESSR
-478 RVASGAFRGLDRYD
+478 RVPSGAFRGLDRYD

-517 PGGTGVDNDY
+517 PGGSGVDNDY

-562 LGGSSWTN
+562 LGGSSWTT

-609 EFEAT
+609 EFAAT

-706 RAKQT
+706 RARQT
-711 ETLKAAARGQ
+711 ETLNAAARGQ

-735 VELPNLG
+735 VRLPNLG

-766 VDALTLT
+766 VDVLTLT

-799 ERKPVATALIDRDR
+799 ERKPVATAIIDRDR
-813 GALKQ
+813 GALRQ

-841 RAAAMVRELVPGARV
+841 QTAAMVKELVPNARV

-876 HGELDILVCTAIVE
+876 HGELDVLVCTAIVE

-906 QLFGLGQ
+906 QMFGLGQ

-937 EHLPALARERLRI
+937 EHLPSLARERLRI

-998 DAVARLKGE
+998 DAVAKLKGE

-1018 LGLPAH
+1018 LGIPAH
-1024 IPDTYIEDAH
+1024 IPDDYIEDAH

-1045 ATDGAA
+1045 APDATE
-1051 RENVEMEMRDRF
+1051 RESVEMEIRDRF
-1063 GPFPEALETFLAVL
+1063 GPFPEALETFLSVL
-1077 AFKARVNELGVA
+1077 AFKSGVNALGVA
-1089 RADLWADRVRVTW
+1089 RADILPDRVRVTW
-1102 AEGQKSVRPEAIVRL
+1102 ADGQKKVQPEAIVRL
-1117 VMEHRD
+1117 VMANRD
-1123 RIRLQPPAT
+1123 RVRLQPPAT
-1132 LELSLEPGRTPAEK
+1132 LELSLKSGAGTAK
-1146 LDEARTLLGSL
+1146 SLDEARAILESL
-1157 KTEQKSACEQGPAE
+1157 
-1171 EISSRKSACRNVAS
+1171 RV
-1185 VKKTG
+1185 
-1190 YKQTS
+1190 